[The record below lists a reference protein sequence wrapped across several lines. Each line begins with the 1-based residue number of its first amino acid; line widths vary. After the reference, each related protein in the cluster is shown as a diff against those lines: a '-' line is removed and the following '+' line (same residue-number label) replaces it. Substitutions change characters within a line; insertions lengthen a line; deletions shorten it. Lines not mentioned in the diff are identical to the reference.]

1 MKTWTSEEKA
11 VLIENYNKVSN
22 RELLALIPT
31 KSAQGIYK
39 KAYKLG
45 LRKTPEITFKNRSEA
60 KRGENS
66 GTWKGGKRMTR
77 NGYRQVLMPGHPRA
91 DSCGYVM
98 EHIIVWEKS
107 SGMIL
112 PQNCCIHHLN
122 GNKSDNRI
130 ENLCVMLHGAH
141 TVFHHTGAKRSAE
154 TKKKI
159 SEARMNRN
167 AQ

>member
-11 VLIENYNKVSN
+11 VLVENYNKVSN
-22 RELLALIPT
+22 SELLALIPT
-31 KSAQGIYK
+31 KSALGIYK
-39 KAYKLG
+39 KAYKMG

-60 KRGENS
+60 KRGEKSAAWN
-66 GTWKGGKRMTR
+66 GGIRTTGR
-77 NGYRQVLMPGHPRA
+77 GYRQVLMPGHPRA
-91 DSCGYVM
+91 DSSGYVM
-98 EHIIVWEKS
+98 EHIVVWEKA
-107 SGMIL
+107 SGMPL
-112 PQNCCIHHLN
+112 PPNCCIHHLN

-130 ENLCVMLHGAH
+130 ENLCVMLHAAH

>member
-1 MKTWTSEEKA
+1 MKTWTSEEIA
-11 VLIENYNKVSN
+11 VLVENYNKVSN
-22 RELLALIPT
+22 QQLLALIPT

-60 KRGENS
+60 VRGEKS
-66 GTWKGGKRMTR
+66 GAWKGGIRITGR
-77 NGYRQVLMPGHPRA
+77 GYRQLLMPGHPRA
-91 DSCGYVM
+91 DSSGYVM
-98 EHIIVWEKS
+98 EHIIVWEKA
-107 SGMIL
+107 SGMEL
-112 PQNCCIHHLN
+112 PKNCCIHHLN
-122 GNKSDNRI
+122 GNKGDNRI

-141 TVFHHTGAKRSAE
+141 TVFHHTGAKRSTE

-159 SEARMNRN
+159 SEARLNRN